1 MWKRLGA
8 RAGIVALFV
17 TVASCPKPVDQNI
30 NSGEDAWYKDAVD
43 LELDKKGH
51 GRDVDKV
58 TYPGGD
64 RVDWKRVELPDGFE
78 GTLKIKLRFTPPRPG
93 LDLAYIVY
101 DSSLRRVAR
110 AKPSPDSG
118 TRAKKVSIKNARG
131 RYYIQ
136 VYAPRR
142 TDAADYVLT
151 VELSGERAGPKQVGR
166 DAGIDVDDPP
176 VLPVVDPSIYADAG
190 VGRRRVDA
198 TPPPD
203 AAVDAAPKR
212 VIDGSITNRVL
223 LTAKRVK
230 ITINRG
236 DNFGIK
242 RGWKGAVLQGD
253 TGVPM
258 AGGDFTVSKVT
269 KKESTATVTLSI
281 DQVKTNTK
289 VQIFEP

>member
-1 MWKRLGA
+1 MWKRLGIIA
-8 RAGIVALFV
+8 VLVSA
-17 TVASCPKPVDQNI
+17 ASCPKPVDQNI

-43 LELDKKGH
+43 IELDNKGH

-64 RVDWKRVELPDGFE
+64 RVDWKRVELPEGLE

-101 DSSLRRVAR
+101 DSKFRRVAR
-110 AKPSPDSG
+110 AKPSPDRG
-118 TRAKKVSIKNARG
+118 TRTKKLSIKDARG

-151 VELSGERAGPKQVGR
+151 VEFSGKPAGVKSLVL
-166 DAGIDVDDPP
+166 DAGINVDDPP
-176 VLPVVDPSIYADAG
+176 TLPAVDPSIYADAG
-190 VGRRRVDA
+190 VGRPRIDA

-212 VIDGSITNRVL
+212 IIDGLIINRVVA
-223 LTAKRVK
+223 TTKRVK

-242 RGWKGAVLQGD
+242 RNWKGHVLQRD
-253 TGVPM
+253 TGAPL
-258 AGGDFTVSKVT
+258 AGGEFTIGKVT
-269 KKESTATVTLSI
+269 KRESEATVTLSI
-281 DQVKTNTK
+281 DQVEANTN